1 VNDNK
6 VNRNWQIL
14 MIIIWIF
21 SLGVAYATITSR
33 VSNNEI
39 AIIKLINDIDENS
52 YSVEAIKDD
61 RGSLSNDMIEI
72 KFNMKSI
79 CKALNIDYIST
90 NDD

>member
-1 VNDNK
+1 
-6 VNRNWQIL
+6 

-21 SLGVAYATITSR
+21 SLGAAYATITSR

-79 CKALNIDYIST
+79 CKALNIDYISA
-90 NDD
+90 DDN